1 MEGGGTLDVVPA
13 QSGADHEEELK
24 MKYRVCTVL
33 ALVTVSA
40 SAAFAGEPLPK
51 VAIVAASSNTANA
64 QNEPRFTDPRD
75 KILATGL
82 FSQVDIIN
90 ATGIG
95 DGVGTPP
102 LATLLEYDAVITWSN
117 ASYDDAVTMG
127 DVLAD
132 YVDAG
137 GGVVVAVFAN
147 TSTNAARFLQGR
159 WLSEP
164 GYIAIPQN
172 GGFVDGTAAGLGQ
185 VLVENHPI
193 LEGVGSFFNNAPVG
207 SSGPFGAWRPAE
219 LGLTAGSTLVAQW
232 TTGETLIALAPNPA
246 VVELGF
252 HPVSSAVNA
261 GYWDETT
268 DGGLIMANALLFAAG
283 AGGEDCPADL
293 DESGTVDLD
302 DLNLVL
308 TNFGSSNPAGDTD
321 GNGVVDLDD
330 LNAVLTEFGSACP

>member
-1 MEGGGTLDVVPA
+1 
-13 QSGADHEEELK
+13 
-24 MKYRVCTVL
+24 MKYRIGTVL
-33 ALVTVSA
+33 VLGAWTTA
-40 SAAFAGEPLPK
+40 SAFAGEALPK

-82 FSQVDIIN
+82 FSAVDIIN

-159 WLSEP
+159 WLTDP

-172 GGFVDGTAAGLGQ
+172 GGFVDGLAAGLGQ
-185 VLVENHPI
+185 VLVEDHPI
-193 LEGVGSFFNNAPVG
+193 LEGVDAFFNNAPVG
-207 SSGPFGAWRPAE
+207 STGPFGAWRPAE
-219 LGLTAGSTLVAQW
+219 LSLTDGSTLVAQW
-232 TTGETLIALAPNPA
+232 TTGETLIALAPNPS

-268 DGGLIMANALLFAAG
+268 DGGLIMANALLFAA
-283 AGGEDCPADL
+283 AQGGDDCPADL
-293 DESGTVDLD
+293 DGNNSIDLD

-308 TNFGSSNPAGDTD
+308 SNFGTSNPEGDTD

-330 LNAVLTEFGSACP
+330 LNAVLTAFGSSCL